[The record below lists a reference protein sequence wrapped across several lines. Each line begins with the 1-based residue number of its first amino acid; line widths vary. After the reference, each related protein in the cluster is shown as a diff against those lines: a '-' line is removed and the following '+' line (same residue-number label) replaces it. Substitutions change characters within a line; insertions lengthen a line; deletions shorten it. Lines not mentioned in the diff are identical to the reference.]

1 MLLQH
6 RASHFDVD
14 NIQQLVVVNHHP
26 CYGVS
31 DITRTLLYLDIFVFD
46 PHELQLTNLWPGVFF
61 SYFSSF
67 FLEPHEKKTNIAGIA
82 SALQSHSFTTMKL

>member
-31 DITRTLLYLDIFVFD
+31 DITGTLLYLDIFVFD
-46 PHELQLTNLWPGVFF
+46 PHELQLTYLWRGVVFPNF
-61 SYFSSF
+61 LAF
-67 FLEPHEKKTNIAGIA
+67 FLNPMKKKNIAGIA
-82 SALQSHSFTTMKL
+82 HT

>member
-1 MLLQH
+1 MLHQDH
-6 RASHFDVD
+6 ASHFDVD

-31 DITRTLLYLDIFVFD
+31 DITGTLLYLDVFVFD

-61 SYFSSF
+61 PTFLAFS
-67 FLEPHEKKTNIAGIA
+67 LNPMKKTNIAGIA